1 MNRPPYEVAD
11 VIREYGKQFV
21 QTYGGLLDLIHL
33 RVLHAIE
40 NCRTA
45 VLGGHIEECDQ
56 CRHRV
61 ISYNSCLNRHCPKCQ
76 GAAREKW
83 LANRTADLLPV
94 PYFPVVFTVP
104 QLLAPLALQNK
115 RVVYGILFRA
125 ASETLL
131 EVAANPKHLGAETG
145 FLAVLHTWGQNLQ
158 HHPHLH
164 CVVPGGGLSPDHT
177 RWISARSHF
186 LLPVKVLSRV
196 FRGKFLALLQ
206 TAFRKGRLQF
216 HGSLAALP
224 RKPAFQSLLGRA
236 YSCEW
241 VVYTKPPFGSPEQV
255 LRYLSRYTHRVAIS
269 NHRIVKVADG
279 NVTFLWRDYAHGNK
293 KRQMTLP
300 ACEFL
305 RRFFLHVLPQG
316 FVRIRHFGFLANRH
330 RKTSLEL
337 CRRLLQVRPTVAAGA
352 TVDLDLPPCR
362 ACRAGRLRIVEHL
375 SSQLRAL
382 TQPDSSISAGSGF
395 KIHSAVRLSSMP
407 PYLKCSG
414 APLAVFPPASC
425 RPSTPDQRYR
435 IIGSGLGSPNA
446 RTAH

>member
-21 QTYGGLLDLIHL
+21 QTYGRLLDLIHL

-56 CRHRV
+56 CPHRV

-94 PYFPVVFTVP
+94 PYFHVVFTLP

-131 EVAANPKHLGAETG
+131 EVAATPKHLGAEAG

-177 RWISARSHF
+177 EWISGRSHF

-206 TAFRKGRLQF
+206 TAVRKGRLQF
-216 HGSLAALP
+216 HGGLAELR
-224 RKPAFQSLLGRA
+224 RKAVFQRLLGRA
-236 YSCEW
+236 YGCEW
-241 VVYTKPPFGSPEQV
+241 VVYTKPPFGGPEQV

-269 NHRIVKVADG
+269 NHRIVNVADG
-279 NVTFLWRDYAHGNK
+279 NVTFLWRDYAHGNRK
-293 KRQMTLP
+293 KKMTLP

-305 RRFFLHVLPQG
+305 RRFLLHVLPQG
-316 FVRIRHFGFLANRH
+316 FVRVRHFGFLANRH
-330 RKTSLEL
+330 RRTLLDL
-337 CRRLLQVRPTVAAGA
+337 CRRLLQVRPTVPAGA
-352 TVDLDLPPCR
+352 TVDLDLPQCP
-362 ACRAGRLRIVEHL
+362 ACRAGRLRIVEHIP
-375 SSQLRAL
+375 SQLRPV
-382 TQPDSSISAGSGF
+382 TPTDSSRSPPEGDSKHIAWSGS
-395 KIHSAVRLSSMP
+395 VQYRL
-407 PYLKCSG
+407 
-414 APLAVFPPASC
+414 
-425 RPSTPDQRYR
+425 
-435 IIGSGLGSPNA
+435 I
-446 RTAH
+446 

>member
-1 MNRPPYEVAD
+1 MSRRPPYEVAD
-11 VIREYGKQFV
+11 VIRQYGKQFV
-21 QTYGGLLDLIHL
+21 QTYARLLDLIHL
-33 RVLHAIE
+33 RVLYAIE

-45 VLGGHIEECDQ
+45 VLGGHIEECDR

-94 PYFPVVFTVP
+94 PYFHLVFTLP

-131 EVAANPKHLGAETG
+131 EVAADPKHLGAEIG
-145 FLAVLHTWGQNLQ
+145 LLAVLHTWGQNLQ

-177 RWISARSHF
+177 EWISTRCRF

-196 FRGKFLALLQ
+196 FRGKFLAFFQ
-206 TAFRKGRLQF
+206 TAFHKGRLQF
-216 HGSLAALP
+216 HGRLAELQQKPSFQALL
-224 RKPAFQSLLGRA
+224 RRVYDS
-236 YSCEW
+236 EW
-241 VVYTKPPFGSPEQV
+241 VVYTKPPFGGPEQV

-269 NHRIVKVADG
+269 NHRILKVAEG

-293 KRQMTLP
+293 NRKMTLP
-300 ACEFL
+300 AGEFL
-305 RRFFLHVLPQG
+305 RRFFLHVLPPG

-330 RKTSLEL
+330 RKTLLDL
-337 CRRLLQVRPTVAAGA
+337 CRRLLHARPTVPAVAA
-352 TVDLDLPPCR
+352 VVLDLPQCP
-362 ACRAGRLRIVEHL
+362 ACGIGQLRIVDQIP
-375 SSQLRAL
+375 SQLRAL
-382 TQPDSSISAGSGF
+382 AQVDSSRSPPEGDSKHI
-395 KIHSAVRLSSMP
+395 VRS
-407 PYLKCSG
+407 
-414 APLAVFPPASC
+414 
-425 RPSTPDQRYR
+425 
-435 IIGSGLGSPNA
+435 GSPGRWA
-446 RTAH
+446 AQCRLI